1 MKTLKMLYIL
11 PLMMLV
17 LASCTA
23 QEKKKV
29 AENKIIE
36 ENKMIEIEIWS
47 DIICPFC
54 YIGKVNF
61 EKALF
66 QFEAKD
72 QVKVSYKSFLL
83 NPDMPTEFN
92 EESVYAYLAK
102 VKGISVEQ
110 SKQMHENVERMASQ
124 SGLNYNFDKAVLANP
139 IRAHKLVQYAS
150 EQNLGGECIK
160 LLYSGHFENGKDLYS
175 DEFLMEVASVLGLEI
190 EESKAAINSDK
201 YNEAIEADIAL
212 ARQFGINSVPCF
224 VINRKSAIS
233 GAQPVSEFLKALKS
247 VK

>member
-1 MKTLKMLYIL
+1 MKTLKMLYLL

-17 LASCTA
+17 LTSCTA

-61 EKALF
+61 EKALS

-110 SKQMHENVERMASQ
+110 SKQMHENVERMA
-124 SGLNYNFDKAVLANP
+124 
-139 IRAHKLVQYAS
+139 
-150 EQNLGGECIK
+150 
-160 LLYSGHFENGKDLYS
+160 
-175 DEFLMEVASVLGLEI
+175 
-190 EESKAAINSDK
+190 
-201 YNEAIEADIAL
+201 
-212 ARQFGINSVPCF
+212 
-224 VINRKSAIS
+224 
-233 GAQPVSEFLKALKS
+233 
-247 VK
+247 